1 MLHGRVSWPW
11 PVQDRTGQDRMRW
24 PRRRA
29 FAATPSVGLR
39 ACNAALRSEL
49 AVGRRI
55 SRWYWSRSGSGCS
68 WTLLLLLPLYDARQ
82 STEARPLPVR
92 YVPRCVQRVAYTRHL
107 YVSSF
112 KPNGGRVLDAFV
124 TTCHFV
130 LHRVKLL
137 ARLTLWCHGIR
148 EIAFLGNFVLE
159 IERRVSLFRVKYMA
173 HGKNWLKRTRHLRG
187 TVQLIVL
194 LQPSLCFVIIKLS
207 RQTLKIIR
215 HRIWIYA

>member
-1 MLHGRVSWPW
+1 MHVWNSLSELDQSTNPNKNREKVRLRSTDLPERPARTATSLRRILKESVRAAFGRRFLRINWRVRWLVAWSYFMALAREC
-11 PVQDRTGQDRMRW
+11 RTGQDRMRW

-92 YVPRCVQRVAYTRHL
+92 YVPRCVQRV
-107 YVSSF
+107 
-112 KPNGGRVLDAFV
+112 P
-124 TTCHFV
+124 
-130 LHRVKLL
+130 
-137 ARLTLWCHGIR
+137 
-148 EIAFLGNFVLE
+148 
-159 IERRVSLFRVKYMA
+159 
-173 HGKNWLKRTRHLRG
+173 
-187 TVQLIVL
+187 
-194 LQPSLCFVIIKLS
+194 
-207 RQTLKIIR
+207 
-215 HRIWIYA
+215 